1 MALLLARL
9 QFATTS
15 IYHFLFV
22 PLTLGLSLLVAV
34 METMYVRTGNAAYK
48 KMTQFWGKLFLINFI
63 MGVVTGI
70 VQEFQF
76 GMNWA
81 GYSRFVG
88 NIFGAPLAVEALVAF
103 FLESTFLG
111 LWIFGWDK
119 LSPKAHAV
127 TIWLVAVAS
136 NLSAFWILA
145 ANSFMQNPVGYVIR
159 NGHAEMTSFAA
170 LLTNPAVWYQFPHTV
185 LAGFTTGAFFVMGIS
200 AYHLLR
206 RQQGDFFR
214 RSFKL
219 GLALGIAGIVLTI
232 AMGHLQTRYL
242 FQAQPMKMA
251 AAEAL
256 WNDANPVPFTL
267 VAGIDQTNQANSFAL
282 QIPSGVSLL
291 LYNRLTGGAP
301 GIKTIQ
307 AQEAARY
314 GPGNYI
320 PPVATVFW
328 SFRVMVAAGGLM
340 LIAVLLAWYYGRKD
354 RLEGRTWLL
363 QGFLW
368 AIPLP
373 YIANIAGWV
382 MAETGRQPWIVYGL
396 QTVQQ
401 AVSPNVSAGAVTV
414 SLVGFTL
421 LYGLLA
427 VADVYL
433 LSKAAKEGPEGLVPQ
448 PAPVFEGVSL
458 WN

>member
-1 MALLLARL
+1 MALLLARV

-34 METMYVRTGNAAYK
+34 METMYVRTGNETYK
-48 KMTQFWGKLFLINFI
+48 KMTLFWGRLFLINFI

-70 VQEFQF
+70 VQEFEF

-81 GYSRFVG
+81 GYARFVG
-88 NIFGAPLAVEALVAF
+88 NVFGAPLAVEALVAF

-119 LSPKAHAV
+119 LSKKAHAA

-136 NLSAFWILA
+136 SLSAFWILV
-145 ANSFMQNPVGYVIR
+145 ANSFMQNPVGYAIQ
-159 NGHAEMTSFAA
+159 NGHAVMTSFGA
-170 LLTNPAVWYQFPHTV
+170 LITNPGVWYQFPHTV

-206 RQQGDFFR
+206 KRDADFFR
-214 RSFKL
+214 RSFN
-219 GLALGIAGIVLTI
+219 LALVLGITALVLTMF
-232 AMGHLQTRYL
+232 MGDQQMRYV
-242 FQAQPMKMA
+242 FRAQPMKAA
-251 AAEAL
+251 AAEAV
-256 WNDANPVPFTL
+256 WNNAAPAPFTL
-267 VAGIDQTNQANSFAL
+267 VAGIDQANQTNSFAL
-282 QIPSGVSLL
+282 QIPAGLSLL
-291 LYNRLTGGAP
+291 LYGNTENGVT

-320 PPVATVFW
+320 PPVAAVFW
-328 SFRVMVAAGGLM
+328 SFRIMVGAGSLM
-340 LIAVLLAWYYGRKD
+340 LLAVLLAWYFQRKGGLAD
-354 RLEGRTWLL
+354 RPWLL
-363 QGFLW
+363 KALLW
-368 AIPLP
+368 AVALP

-382 MAETGRQPWIVYGL
+382 MTEVGRQPWIVYGL

-427 VADVYL
+427 VADIYL
-433 LSKAAKEGPEGLVPQ
+433 LSRTAREGPEGVAPK

>member
-1 MALLLARL
+1 MALELARV

-34 METMYVRTGNAAYK
+34 METIYVRTGNETYR
-48 KMTQFWGKLFLINFI
+48 KMTLFWGKLFLINFI

-119 LSPKAHAV
+119 LSKKAHV
-127 TIWLVAVAS
+127 TAIWLVAAAS
-136 NLSAFWILA
+136 NLSAFWILV
-145 ANSFMQNPVGYVIR
+145 ANSFMQEPAGYVIR
-159 NGHAEMTSFAA
+159 NGHAEMNSFAA
-170 LLTNPAVWYQFPHTV
+170 LITNPAAWYQFPHTV
-185 LAGFTTGAFFVMGIS
+185 LAGFTTAAFFVMGIS

-206 RQQGDFFR
+206 RQDRDFFG
-214 RSFKL
+214 RSFNL
-219 GLALGIAGIVLTI
+219 GLILGIVGIVFTI
-232 AMGHLQTRYL
+232 TMGHLQTRYL

-256 WNDANPVPFTL
+256 WNNADPAPFTL
-267 VAGIDQTNQANSFAL
+267 VAGIDQKGETNSFAI
-282 QIPSGVSLL
+282 QIPAGVSFL
-291 LYNRLTGGAP
+291 LYNRPTGAVP

-307 AQEAARY
+307 AQEATRF

-320 PPVATVFW
+320 PPVPTVFW
-328 SFRVMVAAGGLM
+328 SFRIMVAAGGLM
-340 LIAVLLAWYYGRKD
+340 LLAVLAAWHFRRKGS
-354 RLEGRTWLL
+354 LENKAWLL
-363 QGFLW
+363 KLLLW
-368 AIPLP
+368 MIPLP

-382 MAETGRQPWIVYGL
+382 MAEVGRQPWIVYGL
-396 QTVQQ
+396 QTVRQ
-401 AVSPNVSAGAVTV
+401 AVSPNVSAGAVGVT
-414 SLVGFTL
+414 LAGFTL
-421 LYGLLA
+421 VYGLLA
-427 VADVYL
+427 VADIYL
-433 LSKAAKEGPEGLVPQ
+433 LTRAAKGGPQGVAPK